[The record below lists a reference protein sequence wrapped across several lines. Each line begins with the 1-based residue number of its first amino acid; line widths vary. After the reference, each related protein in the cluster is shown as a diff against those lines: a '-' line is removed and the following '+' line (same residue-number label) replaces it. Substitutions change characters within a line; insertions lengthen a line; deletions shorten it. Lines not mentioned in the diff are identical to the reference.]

1 MGFVAV
7 QSKTAVST
15 FDAHAARCKGASIP
29 MADVAVQVLDKVS
42 RVTSHAGDCHR
53 ARGRKKG
60 KEEGEEE
67 GEEKGEGEGEER
79 ELKLMLINCLI
90 LKLAVG
96 IKR

>member
-29 MADVAVQVLDKVS
+29 MADVAVRVLDKVS

-60 KEEGEEE
+60 KEEGEE
-67 GEEKGEGEGEER
+67 KGEGEGEER
-79 ELKLMLINCLI
+79 ELKLMFINCLI